1 MQYEY
6 NGNLLE
12 EDRINLVANEIITAY
27 PEIPIDKAKEIA
39 MLEGRISSNCNLEM
53 VFTRLYN
60 IMLTMSNDKSIVKR
74 VYLDLFNILN
84 VNANTNQNIE
94 KIDYYYQVLEEIYNF
109 LIDEREFPLLV
120 EI

>member
-12 EDRINLVANEIITAY
+12 EDRINLVAKEIITTY
-27 PEIPIDKAKEIA
+27 PEIPIDKAKESA
-39 MLEGRISSNCNLEM
+39 MLEGRISIDCNLEM

-60 IMLTMSNDKSIVKR
+60 IMLIMSNDKSIVKR
-74 VYLDLFNILN
+74 VYIDLFNILN
-84 VNANTNQNIE
+84 ANQNAR

-109 LIDEREFPLLV
+109 LNSERTFPLLD
-120 EI
+120 EF

>member
-12 EDRINLVANEIITAY
+12 EDRINLVANEITTAY
-27 PEIPIDKAKEIA
+27 PEISVDKAKEIA
-39 MLEGRISSNCNLEM
+39 MLEGKITTNCNLEM

-60 IMLTMSNDKSIVKR
+60 IMLIMSNDKSIVKK

-84 VNANTNQNIE
+84 VNVNQNDG
-94 KIDYYYQVLEEIYNF
+94 KIDYYYQVLEEIYYF
-109 LIDEREFPLLV
+109 LNSEKTFPLLD
-120 EI
+120 EF

>member
-12 EDRINLVANEIITAY
+12 EDRISLVVNEIVTAY

-39 MLEGRISSNCNLEM
+39 MLEGKISTAGNLEM

-60 IMLTMSNDKSIVKR
+60 IMLIMSNDKSIVKK

-84 VNANTNQNIE
+84 ANQNDG
-94 KIDYYYQVLEEIYNF
+94 KIDYYYQVLEKIYYF
-109 LIDEREFPLLV
+109 LNSEKTFPLLD
-120 EI
+120 EF